1 MLGLTS
7 EVVMKALLLTFVL
20 ILPSTYVIAQ
30 NTPEWYRVYTFDE
43 SIIEMNTSNVVVGG
57 DIGRV
62 TFRWTFDQ
70 PEVLNGNPKL
80 TYKTRLETIEFKCTD
95 QRYRYYEV
103 RLLDS
108 TGKTIRTELMS
119 PPYEWH
125 EASSDLVMATIF
137 GPACRLIREKIDPEE
152 TKRNL
157 DEANESDKVVLFARS
172 IKDELDRSRDFKP
185 LIEKFF
191 AADFMKRCLA
201 DKDTNWFY
209 NLNRETAARASVAE
223 LQRFYVASLN
233 AGYLTS
239 LYLISQSPS
248 EDDSIQEG
256 SASEDKMI
264 PADVYQ
270 LINNHP
276 YTLTYKGKVGSYDYL
291 AENIDSIARMR
302 SYTDLLERIAAL
314 MREHVTRVQAE
325 RSQQIQQMLEE
336 DSDVH
341 SRICPGECMGLPQG
355 TKLFEINLPL
365 LRLQIAEIKGR
376 FKIISARD
384 SSH

>member
-1 MLGLTS
+1 
-7 EVVMKALLLTFVL
+7 MKLILLLFAFL
-20 ILPSTYVIAQ
+20 FCSTSLFAQ
-30 NTPEWYRVYTFDE
+30 QLPEWYRVYTFDE
-43 SIIEMNTSNVVVGG
+43 SIIEMNTSNVIVGE

-103 RLLDS
+103 RFLDS
-108 TGKTIRTELMS
+108 TGKIIRTELMS

-125 EASSDLVMATIF
+125 EIKSRDVMATIS

-152 TKRNL
+152 TKRRL
-157 DEANESDKVVLFARS
+157 DEANESDKVVLYARS
-172 IKDELDRSRDFKP
+172 VKDELDKSRGFKP
-185 LIEKFF
+185 LIERFF
-191 AADFMKRCLA
+191 AADFMERYLA
-201 DKDTNWFY
+201 DKNTNWFY
-209 NLNRETAARASVAE
+209 NLNRETAAKASAAE
-223 LQRFYVASLN
+223 LQKFYVASLN

-248 EDDSIQEG
+248 GAESTADDSVPETKLVPTDI
-256 SASEDKMI
+256 S
-264 PADVYQ
+264 Q
-270 LINNHP
+270 LLNSHP
-276 YTLTYKGKVGSYDYL
+276 YTLTYKGKGAGYDYL
-291 AENIDSIARMR
+291 AENIDSLERMR

-314 MREHVTRVQAE
+314 MRNHVKRVHAE
-325 RSQQIQQMLEE
+325 RSQQIQQMFEE
-336 DSDVH
+336 DSDVQ
-341 SRICPGECMGLPQG
+341 SRVCPHECMGLPRG

-365 LRLQIAEIKGR
+365 LRLQIAETKGR
-376 FKIISARD
+376 LKIVSARD

>member
-1 MLGLTS
+1 
-7 EVVMKALLLTFVL
+7 MKLILLLFAFLFFPTSL
-20 ILPSTYVIAQ
+20 LAQ
-30 NTPEWYRVYTFDE
+30 QLPEWYRVYTFDE
-43 SIIEMNTSNVVVGG
+43 SIIEMNTSNVIIGG

-70 PEVLNGNPKL
+70 PEVLNGNPQL

-108 TGKTIRTELMS
+108 SGKTIHSELMS

-125 EASSDLVMATIF
+125 EIKSRNVMATMS
-137 GPACRLIREKIDPEE
+137 GEACRLIQEKIDPEE
-152 TKRNL
+152 TKRRL

-172 IKDELDRSRDFKP
+172 IKGELDQSRDFKP
-185 LIEKFF
+185 VIEKFF
-191 AADFMKRCLA
+191 AADFIKRYLA
-201 DKDTNWFY
+201 DKDTNWLY
-209 NLNRETAARASVAE
+209 NLNRETAAKASPAE

-256 SASEDKMI
+256 SVSEEKLI
-264 PADVYQ
+264 PAEVYQ

-276 YTLTYKGKVGSYDYL
+276 YTLTYKGKGGNYDYL
-291 AENIDSIARMR
+291 AEKIDSIARMR
-302 SYTDLLERIAAL
+302 SYTDLLEKIAVL
-314 MREHVTRVQAE
+314 MRKRVVGVQAE
-325 RSQQIQQMLEE
+325 RSPQYQQMLEE
-336 DSDVH
+336 DSDVK
-341 SRICPGECMGLPQG
+341 SGICPSDCLGLPKG
-355 TKLFEINLPL
+355 TKLFDMSLPTL
-365 LRLQIAEIKGR
+365 HLQFTEIKGEL
-376 FKIISARD
+376 KIVSARD

>member
-1 MLGLTS
+1 
-7 EVVMKALLLTFVL
+7 MKLILLLFAFL
-20 ILPSTYVIAQ
+20 FSSASLSAQ
-30 NTPEWYRVYTFDE
+30 QLPEWYRVYTFDE
-43 SIIEMNTSNVVVGG
+43 SIIEMNTSNVIVGG

-108 TGKTIRTELMS
+108 TGKTIRPELMR
-119 PPYEWH
+119 PPYGWH
-125 EASSDLVMATIF
+125 EVSSDFVMATIF

-152 TKRNL
+152 TKRRL
-157 DEANESDKVVLFARS
+157 DEANESDKVVLVARS
-172 IKDELDRSRDFKP
+172 IKDELERSRDFKH
-185 LIEKFF
+185 LIEKIF
-191 AADFMKRCLA
+191 AAEFMKRYLA
-201 DKDTNWFY
+201 DKDTNCFY
-209 NLNRETAARASVAE
+209 NLNRETAANVSAAE

-264 PADVYQ
+264 PAKVYQ
-270 LINNHP
+270 LIDKHP

-302 SYTDLLERIAAL
+302 SYTDLLEQIAVV
-314 MREHVTRVQAE
+314 MRKRVVGVQAE
-325 RSQQIQQMLEE
+325 HSLQYQQMLEE
-336 DSDVH
+336 DSDVK
-341 SRICPGECMGLPQG
+341 SRVCQSECLGLPKG
-355 TKLFEINLPL
+355 TKLFDMSLPL
-365 LRLQIAEIKGR
+365 LHLQFAEIKGEL
-376 FKIISARD
+376 KIVSARD

>member
-1 MLGLTS
+1 
-7 EVVMKALLLTFVL
+7 MKLILLLFAFLFFPTSLF
-20 ILPSTYVIAQ
+20 AQ
-30 NTPEWYRVYTFDE
+30 QLPEWYRVYTFDE
-43 SIIEMNTSNVVVGG
+43 SIIEMNTSNVIIGG

-70 PEVLNGNPKL
+70 PEVLNGNPQL

-108 TGKTIRTELMS
+108 SGKTIHSELMS

-125 EASSDLVMATIF
+125 EIKSRNVMATMS
-137 GPACRLIREKIDPEE
+137 GEACRLIQEKIDPEE
-152 TKRNL
+152 TKRRL

-172 IKDELDRSRDFKP
+172 IKGELDQSRDFKP
-185 LIEKFF
+185 VIEKFF
-191 AADFMKRCLA
+191 AADFIKRYLA
-201 DKDTNWFY
+201 DKDTNWLY
-209 NLNRETAARASVAE
+209 NLNRETAAKASPAE

-256 SASEDKMI
+256 SVSEEKLI
-264 PADVYQ
+264 PAEVYQ

-276 YTLTYKGKVGSYDYL
+276 YTLTYKGKGGNYDYL
-291 AENIDSIARMR
+291 AEKIDSIARMR
-302 SYTDLLERIAAL
+302 SYTDLLEKIAVL
-314 MREHVTRVQAE
+314 MRKRVVGVQAE
-325 RSQQIQQMLEE
+325 RSPQYQQMLEE
-336 DSDVH
+336 DSDVK
-341 SRICPGECMGLPQG
+341 SGICPSDCLGLPKG
-355 TKLFEINLPL
+355 TKLFDMSLPTL
-365 LRLQIAEIKGR
+365 HLQFTEIKGEL
-376 FKIISARD
+376 KIVSARD